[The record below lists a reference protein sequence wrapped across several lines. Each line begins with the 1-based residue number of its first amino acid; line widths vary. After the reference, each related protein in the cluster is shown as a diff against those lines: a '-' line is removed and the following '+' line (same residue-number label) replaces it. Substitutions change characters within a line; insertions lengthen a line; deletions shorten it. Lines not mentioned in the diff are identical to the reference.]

1 VGRLVAPE
9 EFWIELRAGA
19 SVATASQ
26 ASGVSYF
33 TGYRW
38 LAEAGGPDVNRPGSD
53 GGSDSR
59 KDEDHASTEEVPAG
73 VAGQGDAAGA

>member
-33 TGYRW
+33 TGSLVGR
-38 LAEAGGPDVNRPGSD
+38 GGRSGCARVGT
-53 GGSDSR
+53 
-59 KDEDHASTEEVPAG
+59 H
-73 VAGQGDAAGA
+73 